1 MIINKGLKR
10 SAEEVIIGIKK
21 LLGSFPLRKT
31 KIDPMNKIKNKL
43 PNRRK
48 TVANKIKMII
58 KGLTML
64 IPIIS
69 AIK

>member
-31 KIDPMNKIKNKL
+31 KIDPMNKIK
-43 PNRRK
+43 